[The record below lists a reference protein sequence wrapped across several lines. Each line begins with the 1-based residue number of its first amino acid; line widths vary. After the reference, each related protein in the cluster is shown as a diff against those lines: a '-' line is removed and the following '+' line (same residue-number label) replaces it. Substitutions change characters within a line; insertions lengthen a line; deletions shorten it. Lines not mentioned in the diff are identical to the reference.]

1 MSRNTWL
8 VLFFAISFADIFA
21 VASGNED
28 LRWFTKVFIAPLLIG
43 YVISSVTLLK
53 TRLHKWIIAAL
64 IFCWAGDILL
74 MLESKNSIFF
84 ILGLIC
90 FLMAHICYIDFF
102 HILRLNRQVKL
113 NRLIFV
119 AVAVYYLALII
130 FLFPYLG
137 IMKIPVI
144 IYGAVISFMLAL
156 ALHMPLITFKGVGRS
171 LMMGAV
177 LFVASDTMLAINKF
191 YKPFEFAGVAIMATY
206 CLAQFLIVLGAVS
219 YIKRSSAE

>member
-1 MSRNTWL
+1 MSRITWL
-8 VLFFAISFADIFA
+8 VLFFAISAADIFA
-21 VASGNED
+21 VASGNDD

-43 YVISSVTLLK
+43 YVITSVTLLK

-119 AVAVYYLALII
+119 AVAVYYLTLII
-130 FLFPYLG
+130 FLFPHLG
-137 IMKIPVI
+137 MMKIPVI

-171 LMMGAV
+171 LMIGAV

-191 YKPFEFAGVAIMATY
+191 YMPFEFAGAAIMATY
-206 CLAQFLIVLGAVS
+206 CLAQLLIVVGAVS

>member
-8 VLFFAISFADIFA
+8 VLFFVISAADIFA
-21 VASGNED
+21 VASGNDD

-43 YVISSVTLLK
+43 YIISSVTLLK

-74 MLESKNSIFF
+74 MLEYKSSIFF
-84 ILGLIC
+84 MLGLIC
-90 FLMAHICYIDFF
+90 FLIAHICYIDFF
-102 HILRLNRQVKL
+102 HILRLNRQVKI
-113 NRLIFV
+113 NRLIFL

-137 IMKIPVI
+137 AMKIPVI
-144 IYGAVISFMLAL
+144 IYGAVISCMLAF
-156 ALHMPLITFKGVGRS
+156 ALHMPYITFKGVGRS

-191 YKPFEFAGVAIMATY
+191 YKPFEFAGVAIMTTY
-206 CLAQFLIVLGAVS
+206 CFAQLLIVLGAVS

>member
-21 VASGNED
+21 VASENED

-119 AVAVYYLALII
+119 AVA
-130 FLFPYLG
+130 LFPYLG

>member
-8 VLFFAISFADIFA
+8 VLFFAITFADIFA
-21 VASGNED
+21 IASGNED

-43 YVISSVTLLK
+43 YVIASVTLLK

-64 IFCWAGDILL
+64 IFSWTGDIML
-74 MLESKNSIFF
+74 MLEPKASIFF
-84 ILGLIC
+84 MLGLIS

-113 NRLIFV
+113 NWVIIG

-130 FLFPYLG
+130 FLFPHLG
-137 IMKIPVI
+137 VMKIPVI
-144 IYGAVISFMLAL
+144 IYGAVISCMLAL
-156 ALHMPLITFKGVGRS
+156 ALHMPFITFKGAGRS
-171 LMMGAV
+171 LMMGAL

-191 YKPFEFAGVAIMATY
+191 YMPFEFAGIAIMSTY
-206 CLAQFLIVLGAVS
+206 CFAQLLIVVGAVS

>member
-191 YKPFEFAGVAIMATY
+191 YQPFEFAGVAIMATY
-206 CLAQFLIVLGAVS
+206 CLTQFLIVLGAVS